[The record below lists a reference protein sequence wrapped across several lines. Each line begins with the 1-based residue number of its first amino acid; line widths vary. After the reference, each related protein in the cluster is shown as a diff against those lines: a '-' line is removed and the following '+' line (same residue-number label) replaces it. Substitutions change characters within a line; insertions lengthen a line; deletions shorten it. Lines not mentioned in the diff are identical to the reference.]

1 MNEVDLVDITF
12 NIGGEAGQGI
22 NTIGDL
28 LARVFV
34 KAGFHTFTI
43 NDAESRIRGGYN
55 FTQIRVSDKPIH
67 APVSDLDV
75 IVAFS
80 HDAIVAQRKQLVE
93 HGVIIFDDSIEFTD
107 LESCHYA
114 APLQTTAKEVGGN
127 LRMTNAAAL
136 GAVLAVLNFPISL
149 AEETLTALF
158 QKKGDKIVSGNVAV
172 ARAMYDRTNQEF
184 VGKCSHD
191 LSTVKEGPGGDSLLL
206 TGNRAMALG
215 AMAANLKWISSYP
228 MSPSTSLFQDIIT
241 YSHKLKIGAI
251 QTEDEIS
258 SIMMAMGASFAGTRS
273 MVTTSGGGFSL
284 MVEAVGLAA
293 IAETP
298 IVIYN
303 AQRAGP
309 STGLPTRTEQ
319 SDLLFMAFSS
329 QGEFP
334 RIMLAPKDPTEAF
347 DVIVRSFD
355 LAERFQVPV
364 MILGDQHLADS
375 TWSVPRIDV
384 SDVKI
389 DRGKLASDSKGDYQR
404 YKFTED
410 GVSPRAFPGD
420 EGKVVV
426 SSGNVHLEDGHISED
441 AQNRIQMVSKL
452 LKKIPHILD
461 ALNPPKLYG
470 SDDADITLL
479 TWGSTWGAAYEAV
492 QILSEKGVSINQLNF
507 CDIYPLRAELLE
519 KVFASAKKVIAVE
532 QNATSQLAKLIRMET
547 GLDVTHHINK
557 YDGRPMT
564 PKWIID
570 QLKEVGVE

>member
-1 MNEVDLVDITF
+1 MDITF

-67 APVSDLDV
+67 APVDRLDI

-80 HDAIVAQRKQLVE
+80 HDAIVAQRSKLVE
-93 HGVIIFDDSIEFTD
+93 NGVIIFDDSIEFD
-107 LESCHYA
+107 KLEACHYK
-114 APLQTTAKEVGGN
+114 APLQKTAKEVGGN

-136 GAVLAVLNFPISL
+136 GAVLAVTKFPVSL
-149 AEETLTALF
+149 AEETLSDLF
-158 QKKGDKIVSGNVAV
+158 KKKGEKIVSGNIAV
-172 ARAMYDRTNQEF
+172 AKAMYETTNQEF
-184 VGKCSHD
+184 IGTCSHD
-191 LSTVKEGPGGDSLLL
+191 LSTVQQGPGGDSLLV
-206 TGNRAMALG
+206 TGNTAMAFG
-215 AMAANLKWISSYP
+215 ALAANLKWISSYP
-228 MSPSTSLFQDIIT
+228 MSPSTSLFQDVIK
-241 YSHKLKIGAI
+241 YSRRLNIGTI
-251 QTEDEIS
+251 QTEDEIA
-258 SIMMAMGASFAGTRS
+258 SILMAMGASYAGARS
-273 MVTTSGGGFSL
+273 MVTTSGGGSSL

-293 IAETP
+293 VAEVP

-347 DVIVRSFD
+347 DVVVRSFN
-355 LAERFQVPV
+355 LAEQFQVPV

-375 TWSVPRIDV
+375 TWSLPRIDV
-384 SDVKI
+384 SGVKV
-389 DRGKLASDSKGDYQR
+389 DRGKHDTSSDGDYKR
-404 YKFTED
+404 YTFTDD

-420 EGKVVV
+420 KGKVVV
-426 SSGNVHLEDGHISED
+426 SSGNIHLEDGHLSED
-441 AQNRIQMVSKL
+441 PDNRDAMVVKYM
-452 LKKIPHILD
+452 KKIPHILD
-461 ALNPPKLYG
+461 ALNPPIIYG
-470 SDDADITLL
+470 PEQADVTLL
-479 TWGSTWGAAYEAV
+479 TWGSTWGAVYEAV
-492 QILSEKGVSINQLNF
+492 QILNEMGVSVNQLNF
-507 CDIYPLRAELLE
+507 CDIYPLRTELLE
-519 KVFASAKKVIAVE
+519 EVFAGAKKVIAVE
-532 QNATSQLAKLIRMET
+532 QNATSQLATLIRMET

-564 PKWIID
+564 PGWVIS
-570 QLKEVGVE
+570 QLREVGVE